1 MKLLLFVLISLLIAG
16 VGLTIRNMINRR
28 KPPLE

>member
-1 MKLLLFVLISLLIAG
+1 MKLLLYILISLLIVG
-16 VGLTIRNMINRR
+16 VGLTLRNMINKN

>member
-1 MKLLLFVLISLLIAG
+1 VKLLLFILISLLITVA
-16 VGLTIRNMINRR
+16 GLTIRNMINKK

>member
-16 VGLTIRNMINRR
+16 VGLTIRNMINKR

>member
-1 MKLLLFVLISLLIAG
+1 MKLLLFILISLLVAG
-16 VGLTIRNMINRR
+16 VGLTIRNMINKR

>member
-1 MKLLLFVLISLLIAG
+1 MKLLFFILISLLITG
-16 VGLTIRNMINRR
+16 VSLTIRNMINKK

>member
-1 MKLLLFVLISLLIAG
+1 MKLLLFILISLLIAG
-16 VGLTIRNMINRR
+16 VGLTIRNMINKN

>member
-1 MKLLLFVLISLLIAG
+1 MKLLLFVLIGLLIAG
-16 VGLTIRNMINRR
+16 VGLAIRNMINKR

>member
-1 MKLLLFVLISLLIAG
+1 VNLLFFILVSLLLAG
-16 VGLTIRNMINRR
+16 VGLTIRNMINKK

>member
-1 MKLLLFVLISLLIAG
+1 MKLVLFVLISLLIAG
-16 VGLTIRNMINRR
+16 VGLTMRNMINKW

>member
-1 MKLLLFVLISLLIAG
+1 VKLLFFILISLLITG
-16 VGLTIRNMINRR
+16 VGLTIRNMINKK

>member
-1 MKLLLFVLISLLIAG
+1 MKLLLYILISLLIAV
-16 VGLTIRNMINRR
+16 VGLTLRNMINKN

>member
-16 VGLTIRNMINRR
+16 VGLTIRDMINKR